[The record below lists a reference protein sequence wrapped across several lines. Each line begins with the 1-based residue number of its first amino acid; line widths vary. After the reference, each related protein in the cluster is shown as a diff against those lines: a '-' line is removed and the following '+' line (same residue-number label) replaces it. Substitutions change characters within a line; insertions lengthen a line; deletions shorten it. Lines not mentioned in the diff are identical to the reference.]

1 MPGTRL
7 LGQGGQSV
15 MWKLRPAGVGTS
27 QVTKVRT
34 SRPASKKQAEDGTEF
49 DMFEEL
55 KESKEANIP

>member
-1 MPGTRL
+1 
-7 LGQGGQSV
+7 

-55 KESKEANIP
+55 KESKEANMP